1 MVPTIMDYIKKQN
14 KEKDNQTNYLSMPL
28 IKPNTLELREYQK
41 NIIESIDN
49 KNTLVVLPT
58 GLGKTI
64 IAIVLT
70 AIRLNMFPDSS
81 VLVLAPTKPLVVQ
94 HKKTFMNFL
103 DLPEDRFITVFGNIS
118 KEKRKELW
126 KKRGVFF
133 ATPQTV
139 KNDIEEG
146 VLSLKEYS
154 LLVVDEA
161 HRSVGDYAY
170 TYLAKKYVEQ
180 SNHPLI
186 LGLTASPGGEIERI
200 GSVVGNLF
208 IENVEVRSYSD
219 EDVREYIKNID
230 IKWIHVELNEEYKK
244 VDALLKNA
252 LKKRIDV
259 LYEKEFITTK
269 KVSKKELLELQK
281 KLSAKLSK
289 DKSDF
294 LFYILSLIGQ
304 SLKITYSIELVETQG
319 LRQFVSY
326 FEKLEQEKNKTKS
339 LDELLNDDDF
349 TSAYL
354 IAKKFMGYSYRYHP
368 KMFYLKDILSK
379 EVVGGRKAI
388 VFTQYVDTAKDIVD
402 FLNNH
407 GFNAVL
413 FIGQRKGYSQKKQIE
428 IIEKFRGGEYDVL
441 VATSVAEE
449 GLDIPAV
456 DVVVFYEPIPS
467 EIRSIQRRGRTGR
480 FDKGSVYVLIT
491 KNTLDE
497 VYYWS
502 SIAKERNMRK
512 TLYLLKQMFK
522 QKTKKVTESKKVET
536 LQKYTDKKQV
546 SIVFDSREQKL
557 YELFVSLFS
566 KEGFIINRDVLNIGD
581 VVVNNSVVIERKT
594 AEDFLNSIVDG
605 RLFSQLDKL
614 VYYYD
619 VPVLIIEGSIHDV
632 LKNREI
638 HENVV
643 RGVLSKIAINYHI
656 PVLWSKDIGDTVRYI
671 YFISK
676 RLLEENKNDTYKI
689 VKKPSSLKE
698 QQILLVSSIPD
709 INKTLGE
716 RLLRHF
722 KTIKNI
728 ANASE
733 ERLKEVEGI
742 GDKKAK
748 KIYEIF
754 NEPYDE

>member
-1 MVPTIMDYIKKQN
+1 MSPTIMDYIKKQN
-14 KEKDNQTNYLSMPL
+14 QRKDNHNDYLSIPL

-58 GLGKTI
+58 GLGKTV
-64 IAIVLT
+64 IAVVLT
-70 AIRLNMFPDSS
+70 AIRLNTFPGSS

-103 DLPEDRFITVFGNIS
+103 DLPEDRFITVFGNVS
-118 KEKRKELW
+118 KEKRGELW
-126 KKRGVFF
+126 KKTGVFF

-139 KNDIEEG
+139 KNDIEESI
-146 VLSLKEYS
+146 LSLEEFS

-170 TYLAKKYVEQ
+170 TYLAKRYIEQ
-180 SNHPLI
+180 SKHPLI

-200 GSVVGNLF
+200 GSVIGNLY

-219 EDVREYIKNID
+219 DDVKDYVKDID
-230 IKWIHVELNEEYKK
+230 IKWVHVELNEEYKK
-244 VDALLKNA
+244 VDALLKNT
-252 LKKRIDV
+252 LKRRIDV
-259 LYEKEFITTK
+259 LYEKGFVATR

-304 SLKITYSIELVETQG
+304 SLKIMYSIELVETQG
-319 LRQFVSY
+319 LRQFVTY
-326 FEKLEQEKNKTKS
+326 FEKLEQEKNKTKA
-339 LDELLNDDDF
+339 LEELLSDEDF
-349 TSAYL
+349 TSAYFIANKL
-354 IAKKFMGYSYRYHP
+354 IKSSYKHHP
-368 KMFYLKDILSK
+368 KMFYLKEILSK
-379 EVVGGRKAI
+379 EIVDGRKAI
-388 VFTQYVDTAKDIVD
+388 VFTQYVDTAKDIVE

-407 GFNAVL
+407 KFDAVL
-413 FIGQRKGYSQKKQIE
+413 FIGQRKGYSQKKQME
-428 IIEKFRGGEYDVL
+428 IIEKFREGDYKVL

-456 DVVVFYEPIPS
+456 DVVIFYEPIPS

-480 FDKGSVYVLIT
+480 FDKGRVYVLIT

-557 YELFVSLFS
+557 YDLFVSLFS
-566 KEGFIINRDVLNIGD
+566 KEGFIINKDVLSVGD
-581 VVVNNSVVIERKT
+581 VVINNVVAIERKT
-594 AEDFLNSIVDG
+594 AEDFLNSVVDG

-619 VPVLIIEGSIHDV
+619 IPVLIIEGNISDA

-638 HENVV
+638 HENVI
-643 RGVLSKIAINYHI
+643 RGVLSKIAITYHV
-656 PVLWSKDIGDTVRYI
+656 PVLWSKDIGDTVRYV

-676 RLLEENKNDTYKI
+676 RLLEEDKNDAYKI
-689 VKKPSSLKE
+689 VKKSSSLKE
-698 QQILLVSSIPD
+698 QQLQLISSIPY

-716 RLLRHF
+716 RLLKRF

-728 ANASE
+728 ANATE

-742 GDKKAK
+742 GDKKAR
-748 KIYEIF
+748 KIYELF
-754 NEPYDE
+754 NKVYDM